1 MNAEQLTNPR
11 SNVLTFPTFERFRV
25 PTFNLQ
31 PRRSGATFNPLH
43 LILEKKKIQ
52 ITIEEQILTAFRLSP
67 VARLRSVSQLCTVHG
82 QWSIV
87 NLQSSTFNF
96 QPIAFDPQKRNS
108 KKQTQIKSSPPA
120 YTPSPSSYPHLYGSR
135 A

>member
-87 NLQSSTFNF
+87 NLQSSTFGSLIFSIGLKCTNCKLAPVYVTLCEQRVPETHEF
-96 QPIAFDPQKRNS
+96 LS
-108 KKQTQIKSSPPA
+108 E
-120 YTPSPSSYPHLYGSR
+120 PH
-135 A
+135 

>member
-1 MNAEQLTNPR
+1 
-11 SNVLTFPTFERFRV
+11 VLTFPTFERFRV

-52 ITIEEQILTAFRLSP
+52 ITMEEQMLKPPFLCFSP
-67 VARLRSVSQLCTVHG
+67 IPG
-82 QWSIV
+82 GPSIV
-87 NLQSSTFNF
+87 NRLFSTFKRSDVQTF
-96 QPIAFDPQKRNS
+96 KRFHLQPSAIDPQKRNS

-135 A
+135 P